1 MWGQLRLKHILS
13 SFAREISFCFVLHMT
28 TYYVAFVMKEDLGAI
43 VPAAVP
49 LCRNCEIR
57 GPSPAP
63 CWRHAGIKMN
73 VMLRLSHNGE
83 GVCDAILTQMA
94 SVVCVATF
102 FALLR
107 LRLLVL

>member
-1 MWGQLRLKHILS
+1 MSSDVVRELEDRYFFWSGTCGDIDISLIFVHFILKLN
-13 SFAREISFCFVLHMT
+13 M
-28 TYYVAFVMKEDLGAI
+28 LGS
-43 VPAAVP
+43 
-49 LCRNCEIR
+49 
-57 GPSPAP
+57 PSPTP
-63 CWRHAGIKMN
+63 GWRHAMKIN
-73 VMLRLSHNGE
+73 VMLCLSHNGE